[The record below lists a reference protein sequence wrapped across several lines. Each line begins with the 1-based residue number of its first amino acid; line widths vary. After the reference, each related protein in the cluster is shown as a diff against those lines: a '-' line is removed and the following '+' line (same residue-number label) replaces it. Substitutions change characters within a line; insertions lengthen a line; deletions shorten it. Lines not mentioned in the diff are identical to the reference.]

1 MKIIGMFGVVIGL
14 IISLL
19 LLSFIICA
27 LIISG
32 GSDEENK

>member
-1 MKIIGMFGVVIGL
+1 MKIVGMLGAVIGL

-27 LIISG
+27 LILNG

>member
-1 MKIIGMFGVVIGL
+1 MKIVGMLGAVIGL

-19 LLSFIICA
+19 LLSFIITA
-27 LIISG
+27 MILSG